1 MLEVDLV
8 SSRVTVV
15 FDAMGCGQKGVAADQ
30 RAAAPARRRIG
41 IASDQKS
48 SGCRKV
54 AGVEAVD
61 DACVDGLGRG

>member
-1 MLEVDLV
+1 MLKVHLI
-8 SSRVTVV
+8 SSWITVA

-54 AGVEAVD
+54 AGIEAVD
-61 DACVDGLGRG
+61 DARLDGLGRG